1 MTNNYMLLE
10 RCGRGLIDARL
21 ERCGRGLIQCRCYI
35 GEVW

>member
-10 RCGRGLIDARL
+10 RCGRGLIDAIL
-21 ERCGRGLIQCRCYI
+21 ERCGRGLIDAI